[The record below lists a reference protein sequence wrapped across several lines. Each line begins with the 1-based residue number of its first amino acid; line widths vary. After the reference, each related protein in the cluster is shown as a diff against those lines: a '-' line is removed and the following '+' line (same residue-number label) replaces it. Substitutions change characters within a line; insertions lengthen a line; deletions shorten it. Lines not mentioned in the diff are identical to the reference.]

1 MWGWGRPKRDL
12 PEVNYAESDS
22 DSEEDYEEGLVF
34 DSPLVS
40 PRRPLQSRAA
50 SPVLLAVPTLGDN
63 VDDEL
68 EEVAYKLGD
77 IQQVEEEI
85 EDLTD
90 TLEDLNTKVSDDPLK
105 VVGNSS
111 SPAEANYFSS
121 RAGELVVEGFVSGGP
136 GTCEVGMPDNQGA
149 PAPPVNYDRE
159 DKEDGDKANEHA
171 RHIKVEFAQNDV
183 KFWFSQLEDEMEMAG
198 IGKQWLKKSVLQR
211 NLPLKQKEDV
221 KAYLSL
227 QKENAGPHIYLD
239 IKNELICI
247 YAAKPCD
254 SYRKALTRTMTGLP
268 SQLGYQIIDDICKQ
282 PQKLVGCCCPAAAQC
297 LWSNQLPV
305 SIRAHISDCEF
316 DSQTYKQVFEKAD
329 QVYLSSKQLQVA
341 AVVSSP
347 LDETVSAFTPQNQ
360 PSEVAGNR
368 NRNNRGGARGG
379 SARGGRGRNN
389 RGGGN
394 QRGGGNNT
402 ATRRGPR
409 HSSSPPEA
417 CCDRHYVHGDQAW
430 YCLAPHSC
438 PWKDRCTPKQ

>member
-239 IKNELICI
+239 IKNELIRI

-254 SYRKALTRTMTGLP
+254 SYRKALTRTML
-268 SQLGYQIIDDICKQ
+268 
-282 PQKLVGCCCPAAAQC
+282 A
-297 LWSNQLPV
+297 SNQP
-305 SIRAHISDCEF
+305 ISF
-316 DSQTYKQVFEKAD
+316 
-329 QVYLSSKQLQVA
+329 L
-341 AVVSSP
+341 
-347 LDETVSAFTPQNQ
+347 
-360 PSEVAGNR
+360 
-368 NRNNRGGARGG
+368 
-379 SARGGRGRNN
+379 
-389 RGGGN
+389 
-394 QRGGGNNT
+394 
-402 ATRRGPR
+402 
-409 HSSSPPEA
+409 
-417 CCDRHYVHGDQAW
+417 
-430 YCLAPHSC
+430 
-438 PWKDRCTPKQ
+438 CTF